1 MIPAAL
7 ISAALS
13 FALYRRYFVGDEQ
26 RIFKTFAVFVF
37 AWGVIGM
44 GFRLIGLSLLRAG

>member
-1 MIPAAL
+1 MLAGL

-13 FALYRRYFVGDEQ
+13 FALYRRFFLSDDQ
-26 RIFKTFAVFVF
+26 RIFKIFAVFVF
-37 AWGVIGM
+37 AWGVIGV